1 MIDTIDIGSLTKK
14 IRLSK
19 KLSLKDVAGDYLS
32 VSFLS
37 KFERGESEISLS
49 RFLCILEN
57 LDVSIEEIYGI
68 LSKDNPTRTEELLAW
83 VSKAFQQNNIPA
95 LKKYYY
101 EEIEKF
107 NSTLKKIFLYN
118 SILIDSFLISITG
131 KKMNKKHIEVISDY
145 LFDVDQWGKR
155 ELVILGN
162 SMSAVP
168 TNTLNL
174 LIKEIIYKT
183 TLFGNN
189 EENKKIK
196 IDLILNGIS
205 IFLERKELN
214 YAKFYI
220 DLFDTLTIPEVY
232 LYERVEYNILIGT
245 YWILIGKIEV
255 GKKKIELA
263 LESLKNLGAENLLLM
278 RENEY
283 EELLNSII

>member
-68 LSKDNPTRTEELLAW
+68 LSKDNPTRTEELLAR

-107 NSTLKKIFLYN
+107 YSTHKKIFLYN

>member
-1 MIDTIDIGSLTKK
+1 
-14 IRLSK
+14 
-19 KLSLKDVAGDYLS
+19 
-32 VSFLS
+32 
-37 KFERGESEISLS
+37 
-49 RFLCILEN
+49 
-57 LDVSIEEIYGI
+57 
-68 LSKDNPTRTEELLAW
+68 
-83 VSKAFQQNNIPA
+83 
-95 LKKYYY
+95 
-101 EEIEKF
+101 
-107 NSTLKKIFLYN
+107 
-118 SILIDSFLISITG
+118 
-131 KKMNKKHIEVISDY
+131 MNKKHIEVISDY

-155 ELVILGN
+155 EIVKLGN

-278 RENEY
+278 RENEN

>member
-57 LDVSIEEIYGI
+57 LDVSIEEIYGTF
-68 LSKDNPTRTEELLAW
+68 SKDNPTRTEELLAR

-107 NSTLKKIFLYN
+107 NSTQKKIFLYN

>member
-32 VSFLS
+32 VSFL
-37 KFERGESEISLS
+37 
-49 RFLCILEN
+49 
-57 LDVSIEEIYGI
+57 
-68 LSKDNPTRTEELLAW
+68 
-83 VSKAFQQNNIPA
+83 
-95 LKKYYY
+95 
-101 EEIEKF
+101 
-107 NSTLKKIFLYN
+107 
-118 SILIDSFLISITG
+118 TG

>member
-68 LSKDNPTRTEELLAW
+68 LSKDNPTRTEELLAR

-107 NSTLKKIFLYN
+107 NSTHKKIFLYN

-174 LIKEIIYKT
+174 LIKEIKLPLIVFPIKT
-183 TLFGNN
+183 MQPETSN
-189 EENKKIK
+189 
-196 IDLILNGIS
+196 
-205 IFLERKELN
+205 
-214 YAKFYI
+214 
-220 DLFDTLTIPEVY
+220 TIPKNNQTPLNSAFHFFIV
-232 LYERVEYNILIGT
+232 LKGLTSLTILIG
-245 YWILIGKIEV
+245 
-255 GKKKIELA
+255 
-263 LESLKNLGAENLLLM
+263 
-278 RENEY
+278 
-283 EELLNSII
+283 